1 MQSCNLVA
9 KQIYFH
15 SPRKEIQKAVRK
27 NSDQMKSLQQLTE
40 RENEDDSSEK
50 SDPSSADDSSS
61 DGSSIDAAMNG
72 EDDTEQAIY
81 ERILAEQEGRESG
94 EERKNNFNQL
104 DELVD
109 KNMINLLIFCTM
121 LTKPPQ

>member
-1 MQSCNLVA
+1 
-9 KQIYFH
+9 
-15 SPRKEIQKAVRK
+15 
-27 NSDQMKSLQQLTE
+27 
-40 RENEDDSSEK
+40 
-50 SDPSSADDSSS
+50 
-61 DGSSIDAAMNG
+61 MNG